1 MKFKVV
7 AVDAGRHAPTVERDI
22 LAKVQVELITAECK
36 SEEDLIKAT
45 CDADGILVSLSQI
58 TRRVISSWK
67 KNKIIARY
75 GIGVDT
81 VDLQAATDHGV
92 FVTNVPDFCYDEVSD
107 TAMSLILS
115 VTRKVVEMHG
125 LVSQGIWDRKLAIPV
140 YKLRGRNLGLIAFG
154 HIAQAVAKKAA
165 PFGLRVSTYD
175 PYIQPSDFVDSP
187 VEFLGLE
194 ELLKKSDIISIHTPL
209 TKQTFHLIS
218 EPQLRMMKPTA
229 FLVNTARGPVVDKV
243 ALTKALQ
250 EGWIAGAGL
259 DVLEQEPPDPQDP
272 ILKLK
277 NVVLTPHYASY
288 TEEAYL
294 EVREKAAD
302 QIVQVLSGKI
312 PNFLVN
318 KNVLEKED

>member
-7 AVDAGRHAPTVERDI
+7 AVDAGRQVPTVEWDI
-22 LAKVQVELITAECK
+22 LAKAHAELVTAECK

-45 CDADGILVSLSQI
+45 RDADGILVSLSQI

-81 VDLQAATDHGV
+81 VDLQAATDYGV

-115 VTRKVVEMHG
+115 VTRKVVKMHG

-165 PFGLRVSTYD
+165 PFGLKVSAYD
-175 PYIQPSDFVDSP
+175 PYIQVSDFVDSS
-187 VEFLGLE
+187 VEFLGFE

-229 FLVNTARGPVVDKV
+229 LLINTARGPVVDKI

-272 ILKLK
+272 ILKLE

-312 PNFLVN
+312 PSFLVN
-318 KNVLEKED
+318 KNVLEKEG